1 MVYFLKFCASF
12 ILPPGIFFVVLF
24 LISFYVYKK
33 LREKKLAALIFGVT
47 FIFYLMSTNLVSGFL
62 IGTLEESYEPPEKFE
77 GDVIV
82 MLGGGAFS
90 DVPDIDGK
98 GALASAPSARLL
110 TALRLY
116 HKLHI
121 PILLSGGQV
130 FEDTGQEARIAKKI
144 LLSLGIPEKDIIIE
158 DKSINTTQNAKFSA
172 EIMQNKNLKRP
183 ILVTSAFHM
192 RRAMLNFKNM
202 GYEPLPVPTD
212 FMASQNR
219 VFHYTKLRPQTESL
233 YQSVT
238 VFQELLRTYV
248 TELTGR

>member
-12 ILPPGIFFVVLF
+12 ILPPGIFFVALF
-24 LISFYVYKK
+24 FISFYAYKK
-33 LREKKLAALIFGVT
+33 LRQKTLALLIFSVT
-47 FIFYLMSTNLVSGFL
+47 FAFYLISTNLVAGFL
-62 IGTLEESYEPPEKFE
+62 IGSLEETYSPPEKFE

-82 MLGGGAFS
+82 VLGGGAFA
-90 DVPDIDGK
+90 DVPDIDGE
-98 GALASAPSARLL
+98 GALCAAPSSRLL

-116 HKLHI
+116 KKTGA

-130 FEDTGQEARIAKKI
+130 YEDSGAEAKIAKRTLI
-144 LLSLGIPEKDIIIE
+144 SLGVPEKDIIVE
-158 DKSINTTQNAKFSA
+158 DKSVNTTQNARFSA
-172 EIMQNKNLKRP
+172 KIMREKNFKQP

-202 GYEPLPVPTD
+202 GYECVPAPCD
-212 FMASQNR
+212 YMASR
-219 VFHYTKLRPQTESL
+219 RRIFHYAKLRPQSESL
-233 YQSVT
+233 YMSVT